1 MLRNFGFCEV
11 GSMSDSATLVIR
23 MGQEGDVDALGDL
36 FDMANHGDIAAIW
49 GREAGPGETWKHVC
63 TRHMLDPQS
72 EIHFGKAVVAEINDE
87 LAGALFFFHMRPI
100 PPGDFSVLPAHARPF
115 AILRAEAP
123 EGVMLRDMAVF
134 PQFRGLRLATRLLDA
149 AITTGF
155 SAGLKHAIAI
165 VHETN
170 VKLLAH
176 YGKRGFAEIG
186 SHTVLE
192 HSHHSP
198 ESRWLLLKL
207 DAQAAAPAAA
217 AS

>member
-1 MLRNFGFCEV
+1 
-11 GSMSDSATLVIR
+11 MSDEQDGEVTSSARLVIR
-23 MGQEGDVDALGDL
+23 MGEEGDLDALCDL

-49 GREAGPGETWKHVC
+49 GREARPGETWKHVC
-63 TRHMLDPQS
+63 TRNMLDPLS
-72 EIHFGKAVVAEINDE
+72 EIHFAKAVTAEIDGE
-87 LAGALFFFHMRPI
+87 LAGALFFFHMRPT
-100 PPGDFSVLPAHARPF
+100 PAGDVSALPIHARAF
-115 AILRAEAP
+115 AILRSQTP
-123 EGVMLRDMAVF
+123 ECVFLRDMAVF
-134 PQFRGLRLATRLLDA
+134 PRFRGLRLATRLLDA
-149 AITTGF
+149 AINSGF
-155 SAGLKHAIAI
+155 SAGLKHAVAI

-176 YGKRGFAEIG
+176 YHKRGFAEIG

-207 DAQAAAPAAA
+207 NAPAAIPAAA

>member
-1 MLRNFGFCEV
+1 
-11 GSMSDSATLVIR
+11 
-23 MGQEGDVDALGDL
+23 MGQEGDVDALCDL

-49 GREAGPGETWKHVC
+49 GREAGPGQTWKHVC
-63 TRHMLDPQS
+63 ARHILDPHS
-72 EIHFGKAVVAEINDE
+72 EIHIGKAVVAEIDGE
-87 LAGALFFFHMRPI
+87 VAGALFFFHMRPV
-100 PPGDFSVLPAHARPF
+100 PHGDFSALPLHARPF

-134 PQFRGLRLATRLLDA
+134 QQFRGLRLATRLLDA
-149 AITTGF
+149 AIRTGF
-155 SAGLKHAIAI
+155 SAGLKHAVAI

-170 VKLLAH
+170 TLLLAH
-176 YGKRGFAEIG
+176 YHKRGFAEIG

-207 DAQAAAPAAA
+207 DAPEAGTSAAAA

>member
-1 MLRNFGFCEV
+1 VKEAPG
-11 GSMSDSATLVIR
+11 LVIR
-23 MGQEGDVDALGDL
+23 MGQEGDVDALCDL

-63 TRHMLDPQS
+63 TRHMLDRHS
-72 EIHFGKAVVAEINDE
+72 EIHFGKAVVAEIDGE
-87 LAGALFFFHMRPI
+87 LAGALFFFHMRPAAI
-100 PPGDFSVLPAHARPF
+100 ADVSGLPLHARPF
-115 AILRAEAP
+115 AILRSQMP
-123 EGVMLRDMAVF
+123 EGLMLRDMAVF
-134 PQFRGLRLATRLLDA
+134 PQFRGLRIATRLLDA
-149 AITTGF
+149 AIQVGF
-155 SAGLKHAIAI
+155 ASRLKHAIAI

-170 VKLLAH
+170 TKLLAH
-176 YGKRGFAEIG
+176 YHKRGFAEIG

-207 DAQAAAPAAA
+207 DAPEAGTSAAAA